1 MIHRAPMTEED
12 MKYRQGRSK
21 QQYNNSYFGIKA
33 SVVLLGITL
42 LGYLIFKYF
51 EV

>member
-21 QQYNNSYFGIKA
+21 QQYNNSYFGIKY
-33 SVVLLGITL
+33 SVVFLGIAL

>member
-21 QQYNNSYFGIKA
+21 RQYNNSYFGIKA
-33 SVVLLGITL
+33 SVVLLAITV
-42 LGYLIFKYF
+42 LGYLIFTYF
-51 EV
+51 ES

>member
-21 QQYNNSYFGIKA
+21 KQYDNSYFGIKA
-33 SVVLLGITL
+33 SVVLLGITI
-42 LGYLIFKYF
+42 LGYFIFKYF

>member
-21 QQYNNSYFGIKA
+21 KQYDNSFFGIKA
-33 SVVLLGITL
+33 SVILLGITV
-42 LGYLIFKYF
+42 LGYLLFKYF
-51 EV
+51 GV